1 MINGGSF
8 SASCILSSTLKLNPN
23 VTFVGE
29 ETGGAYNGTVA
40 GIMPMID
47 LPNSKIAL
55 RLGLMD
61 IKTISQTDVI
71 GRGVFPDKEIV
82 PTLQDKIDQKNI
94 ELDWIL
100 DEVKKARITN

>member
-8 SASCILSSTLKLNPN
+8 SASCILSSSLKSNPN

-29 ETGGAYNGTVA
+29 ETGGAFNGTVA
-40 GIMPMID
+40 GIMPVVK

-61 IKTISQTDVI
+61 IQTINQTDIV
-71 GRGVFPDKEIV
+71 GRGIFPDKEIV
-82 PTLQDKIDQKNI
+82 QTVQDKITTKDP
-94 ELDWIL
+94 ELQWIL
-100 DEVKKARITN
+100 NDLKK